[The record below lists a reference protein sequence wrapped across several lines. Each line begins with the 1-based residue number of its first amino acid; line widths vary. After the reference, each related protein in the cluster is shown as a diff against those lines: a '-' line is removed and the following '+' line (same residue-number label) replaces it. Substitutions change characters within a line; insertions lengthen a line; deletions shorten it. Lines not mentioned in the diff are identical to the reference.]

1 MLTCI
6 KVKNLYPV
14 HAEMSRIFCTFAPRI
29 RKTKSTMA
37 RMISRQ
43 SAAELL
49 DCTTQT
55 VTNWVKRGLIN
66 GHQIN
71 GSLMVDRDSILQYF
85 DSLKD
90 LVNMEQKIMDMKRK
104 LKERTEERKAVLD
117 EVCGN
122 TLLLKE
128 TRELFRESQ
137 MTLINLFDNILKDRE
152 REIIKKI
159 AIGEKVE
166 DIAAHYDLHPFR
178 VLQIGAKAAAKISNM
193 ADLKR
198 LVEEKEKLKIEN
210 EKLEIENQDLKRQ
223 IAHLNDILK
232 VYSHRHLG

>member
-90 LVNMEQKIMDMKRK
+90 LVNMEQKIMDMKRE

-159 AIGEKVE
+159 AIG
-166 DIAAHYDLHPFR
+166 R
-178 VLQIGAKAAAKISNM
+178 R
-193 ADLKR
+193 LKT
-198 LVEEKEKLKIEN
+198 
-210 EKLEIENQDLKRQ
+210 
-223 IAHLNDILK
+223 
-232 VYSHRHLG
+232 